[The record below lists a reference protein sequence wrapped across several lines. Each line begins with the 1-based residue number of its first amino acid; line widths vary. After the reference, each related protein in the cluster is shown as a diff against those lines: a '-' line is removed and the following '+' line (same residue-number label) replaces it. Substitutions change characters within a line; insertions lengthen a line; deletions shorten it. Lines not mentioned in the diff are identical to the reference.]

1 MMDVT
6 VLSENTKL
14 KNSNLHTEHG
24 LSLLVEKDDNIVLF
38 DTGGPEG
45 SAIQNAESLNLDL
58 CDVDAVVI
66 SHGHDDHTG
75 GLLDFFKL
83 NDDAPV
89 YLKKEA
95 LNPHYTCSSNNKEF
109 IGMDERIIE
118 EYSNRIKFISETTE
132 ILEDFFVMPNIYQKY
147 PTPTTN
153 NILFSKED
161 NKILIDKFQHE
172 LFMAVKSIGEIDI
185 FSGCGHKGI
194 MNIVCS
200 AEEAVPHMK
209 IKTIIGGFHF
219 QAGKISTFTAKSEE
233 IENTSRMIKSDGI
246 EKVYTGHCTGKY
258 GYQIM
263 KTILED
269 RIDQLY
275 TGKKIVI

>member
-14 KNSNLHTEHG
+14 KNSNLNIEHG
-24 LSLLVEKDDNIVLF
+24 LSLLVEKDDNKVLF

-45 SAIQNAESLNLDL
+45 TAIQNAESLNLEL
-58 CDVDAVVI
+58 CDVNAVVI

-75 GLLDFFKL
+75 GLLDFFSL

-95 LNPHYTCSSNNKEF
+95 LNPHYTGSSNNKEF

-118 EYSNRIKFISETTE
+118 DYSNRLKFISETTE
-132 ILEDFFVMPNIYQKY
+132 VLKDFFVIPNIYQKY

-172 LFMAVKSIGEIDI
+172 LFMAVKSNSEIDI

-194 MNIVCS
+194 RNIVRT
-200 AEEAVPHMK
+200 AEEAFPHIK

-219 QAGKISTFTAKSEE
+219 QAGKISTFRAKSEE
-233 IENTSRMIKSDGI
+233 IEETSRWIKSDGI

-263 KTILED
+263 ETILED

>member
-1 MMDVT
+1 MDVT
-6 VLSENTKL
+6 ILSENTKL

-45 SAIQNAESLNLDL
+45 SAIQNAESLNLEL

-95 LNPHYTCSSNNKEF
+95 LNPHYTCSSNNKEL

-118 EYSNRIKFISETTE
+118 DYSNRLKFISETTE
-132 ILEDFFVMPNIYQKY
+132 ILEDFFVIPNIYQKY

-161 NKILIDKFQHE
+161 NKMPIIKFVNTRLTATYGRPAIALPPHRPIE
-172 LFMAVKSIGEIDI
+172 PPPLVMFTMSARAAPNGVSTLCAAAAVRKSG
-185 FSGCGHKGI
+185 
-194 MNIVCS
+194 
-200 AEEAVPHMK
+200 
-209 IKTIIGGFHF
+209 
-219 QAGKISTFTAKSEE
+219 
-233 IENTSRMIKSDGI
+233 
-246 EKVYTGHCTGKY
+246 
-258 GYQIM
+258 
-263 KTILED
+263 
-269 RIDQLY
+269 
-275 TGKKIVI
+275 

>member
-1 MMDVT
+1 MEVT

-14 KNSNLHTEHG
+14 KNSNLKIEHG
-24 LSLLVEKDDNIVLF
+24 LSLLIEKDDKKILF

-45 SAIQNAESLNLDL
+45 TAIQNAESLNLEL

-83 NDDAPV
+83 NEDAPV

-95 LNPHYTCSSNNKEF
+95 LNPHYTWSSNKKEF
-109 IGMDERIIE
+109 IGMDERILE
-118 EYSNRIKFISETTE
+118 DYNNRLIFIDKTTE
-132 ILEDFFVMPNIYQKY
+132 ILEDFFVIPFIHQNY
-147 PTPTTN
+147 PSPTTN

-161 NKILIDKFQHE
+161 NKILKDKFQHE
-172 LFMAVKSIGEIDI
+172 LFMAVKINNELNI

-194 MNIVCS
+194 MNIVCTT
-200 AEEAVPHMK
+200 EEAFPQAK
-209 IKTIIGGFHF
+209 IKTVIGGFHF
-219 QAGKISTFTAKSEE
+219 QAGKISTLTAKSKE
-233 IENTSRMIKSDGI
+233 IENTARWIKSEGI
-246 EKVYTGHCTGKY
+246 GKVYTGHCTGKY

-263 KTILED
+263 ETILED
-269 RIDQLY
+269 KIDHLY